1 MEKKKDT
8 RDVEHVLVAF
18 WAGRSP
24 SRRLR
29 RAERERA
36 RHMPSSVSRRRTRA
50 CASAPAGATRGLSTS
65 PRCRQPVPRAAPHSA
80 QSQSHG
86 WSPATALP
94 FFVRR
99 RSPTARRDGG
109 AVRVRVPRTL
119 QPHAQNASCK
129 HVLPF
134 PAGPA
139 RRAGV
144 RERVFLF
151 QFPTGPA
158 SLGSRS
164 LAWSFL
170 HEIDEDDVQA
180 QAVHP

>member
-1 MEKKKDT
+1 
-8 RDVEHVLVAF
+8 
-18 WAGRSP
+18 
-24 SRRLR
+24 
-29 RAERERA
+29 
-36 RHMPSSVSRRRTRA
+36 MPSSVSRRRTRA

-144 RERVFLF
+144 RERESSYSNF
-151 QFPTGPA
+151 QPD
-158 SLGSRS
+158 L
-164 LAWSFL
+164 LAWDRVRSPGAFSMKSTRTTFRL
-170 HEIDEDDVQA
+170 RRCTLETAIVCTRPENHVYSTKEGQ
-180 QAVHP
+180 